1 MNGPNGQCALQW
13 AKAQQPLSI
22 INAQAKKKFNN
33 RNPKNYQ
40 YKKCKER
47 VRNILQ
53 S

>member
-1 MNGPNGQCALQW
+1 MTGSNGQCALQW
-13 AKAQQPLSI
+13 AKAQQQLSI
-22 INAQAKKKFNN
+22 INAQDEKKFNN

-40 YKKCKER
+40 YQKCKER